1 MSGVSRADEVLGGSV
16 GFGGV
21 GGVQWGVGTKTGI
34 ALISLEPPLPLPFIV
49 PAE

>member
-1 MSGVSRADEVLGGSV
+1 MSGVSRADEVWGGSV

-21 GGVQWGVGTKTGI
+21 WWGVCTKTGI

-49 PAE
+49 PDE

>member
-21 GGVQWGVGTKTGI
+21 RWGVGTKTGI
-34 ALISLEPPLPLPFIV
+34 ALISLAPRLPLPFIV
-49 PAE
+49 PDE